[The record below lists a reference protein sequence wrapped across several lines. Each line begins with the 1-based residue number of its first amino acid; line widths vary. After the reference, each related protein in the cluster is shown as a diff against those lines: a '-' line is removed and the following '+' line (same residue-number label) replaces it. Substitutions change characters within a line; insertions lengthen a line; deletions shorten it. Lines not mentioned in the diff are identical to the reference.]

1 MNIMTQWNPLRDM
14 QELQSRVLKVLNSG
28 AQGGCENG
36 KCDTAAVADWVPV
49 VDIAEDDKEYLIKAE
64 LPEVEKENVH
74 VTVENGRLILSGER
88 KFEKEE
94 TGKKYHRVERSYG
107 SFLRSFNLPENAD
120 PEKVEA
126 EFKDGLLRVHLPK
139 QEKAKPR
146 QIDVKID

>member
-1 MNIMTQWNPLRDM
+1 MA
-14 QELQSRVLKVLNSG
+14 K
-28 AQGGCENG
+28 
-36 KCDTAAVADWVPV
+36 KKAAAGDAP
-49 VDIAEDDKEYLIKAE
+49 AKTSKKKAA
-64 LPEVEKENVH
+64 
-74 VTVENGRLILSGER
+74 
-88 KFEKEE
+88 KEE

-139 QEKAKPR
+139 LEKAKPR